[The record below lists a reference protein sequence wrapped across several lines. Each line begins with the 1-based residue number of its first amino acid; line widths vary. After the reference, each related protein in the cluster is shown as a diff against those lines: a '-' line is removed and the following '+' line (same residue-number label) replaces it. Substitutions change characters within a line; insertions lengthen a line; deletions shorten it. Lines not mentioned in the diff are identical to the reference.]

1 MTTPQ
6 FFSASSQL
14 SVYAGDIG
22 ATADEF
28 VAATGALVID
38 AAVWDTGGLGP
49 FNNGVSWEGLE
60 ELTSA

>member
-6 FFSASSQL
+6 FFSASQL

-28 VAATGALVID
+28 CSGDRRAG
-38 AAVWDTGGLGP
+38 
-49 FNNGVSWEGLE
+49 N
-60 ELTSA
+60 